1 MLVYFQYFILLYKG
15 IIKISIIENQ
25 KLQRKIIWKTHT
37 LLIEINTYRQNM
49 IYFKNYREMFI
60 IWLKIVMITDEMN
73 WSP

>member
-60 IWLKIVMITDEMN
+60 I
-73 WSP
+73 